1 VHSAVGLDTVLNWQG
16 GASTGKAI
24 FATNYNTYTG
34 ANVQWQIATAPDG
47 AIWDYDADNLLVI
60 DNMKL
65 THYATGCPRLT
76 ITTLGTEEV
85 VTWADPDTGAAQLQT
100 ADSVLGP
107 WQDVIG
113 AVSPY
118 TNSIAAAP
126 KCYRTRWVAPH

>member
-1 VHSAVGLDTVLNWQG
+1 
-16 GASTGKAI
+16 
-24 FATNYNTYTG
+24 
-34 ANVQWQIATAPDG
+34 
-47 AIWDYDADNLLVI
+47 
-60 DNMKL
+60 MKL

-113 AVSPY
+113 AVSPH
-118 TNSIAAAP
+118 TNSIPAAP